1 MIINK
6 FKMNKYTFY
15 MIWVCFKIYHKYLS
29 PGKMWTGHLILYIN
43 RACLIHVLQFW
54 FLSLKRQALYISFYK
69 HLFSIDSLF
78 LFFLKITL
86 KYTKH
91 YKLTSILKQTQVTK
105 GLYISYELGFFCYL
119 FKNKYRYKCLNIYF
133 EIISNFL
140 WNSRNL
146 LQHLNTS
153 YINKQKKHLQF
164 KTHRCQ
170 LWWTGPILE

>member
-1 MIINK
+1 
-6 FKMNKYTFY
+6 

-78 LFFLKITL
+78 LCFLKITL

-105 GLYISYELGFFCYL
+105 GLYTSISYELGFFCYL

-133 EIISNFL
+133 EIIS
-140 WNSRNL
+140 

-153 YINKQKKHLQF
+153 YINKQKKHFQF

>member
-1 MIINK
+1 
-6 FKMNKYTFY
+6 

-78 LFFLKITL
+78 LFFLKLLKIHKTL
-86 KYTKH
+86 QAYKH
-91 YKLTSILKQTQVTK
+91 FKANSSHKRFVYFIWIGV
-105 GLYISYELGFFCYL
+105 FCYFL
-119 FKNKYRYKCLNIYF
+119 KNKYRYKCLNIYF
-133 EIISNFL
+133 EINSKFL
-140 WNSRNL
+140 WNSRNR

-164 KTHRCQ
+164 KTQVSVMMNRSNS
-170 LWWTGPILE
+170 WVNITSR

>member
-1 MIINK
+1 MSNTCTCTTILVPFIEK
-6 FKMNKYTFY
+6 TGLVYFFLQTLIFY
-15 MIWVCFKIYHKYLS
+15 W
-29 PGKMWTGHLILYIN
+29 
-43 RACLIHVLQFW
+43 
-54 FLSLKRQALYISFYK
+54 ISFSI
-69 HLFSIDSLF
+69 LF
-78 LFFLKITL
+78 KNYL

-91 YKLTSILKQTQVTK
+91 YKLTSVLKQTQVSK
-105 GLYISYELGFFCYL
+105 GLYISYELVFFCYL

>member
-1 MIINK
+1 MSNTCTTIFVPFIEK
-6 FKMNKYTFY
+6 TGLVYFFLQTLIFY
-15 MIWVCFKIYHKYLS
+15 WLS
-29 PGKMWTGHLILYIN
+29 
-43 RACLIHVLQFW
+43 
-54 FLSLKRQALYISFYK
+54 
-69 HLFSIDSLF
+69 FSILF
-78 LFFLKITL
+78 KNYL

-91 YKLTSILKQTQVTK
+91 YKHFKANSSHKRFVYFIWIGV
-105 GLYISYELGFFCYL
+105 FCYL